1 MTARVFALWIFS
13 MGLLSRNG
21 VELIELLCMAV
32 GVLSL
37 AVVALGVCLAD
48 LWVRFERLLNTCRRM
63 LSEKRIVLPK
73 GGRR

>member
-1 MTARVFALWIFS
+1 MNFS

-21 VELIELLCMAV
+21 VELIEFLCMAV

-48 LWVRFERLLNTCRRM
+48 LWVRFERLLNPYRRM

>member
-21 VELIELLCMAV
+21 VELIEFLCMAV

-48 LWVRFERLLNTCRRM
+48 LWVRFERLLNPYRRM

>member
-1 MTARVFALWIFS
+1 M
-13 MGLLSRNG
+13 
-21 VELIELLCMAV
+21 IEFLCMAV

-48 LWVRFERLLNTCRRM
+48 LWVRFERLLNPCRRM

>member
-21 VELIELLCMAV
+21 VELIEFLCMAV

-48 LWVRFERLLNTCRRM
+48 LWVRFERLLNPYRKM

>member
-1 MTARVFALWIFS
+1 MNFS

-21 VELIELLCMAV
+21 VELIEFLCMAV

-48 LWVRFERLLNTCRRM
+48 LWVRFERLLNPYRKM

>member
-13 MGLLSRNG
+13 MGPLSRNG
-21 VELIELLCMAV
+21 VELIEFLCMAV

-48 LWVRFERLLNTCRRM
+48 LWVRFERLLNPCRRM

>member
-1 MTARVFALWIFS
+1 MNFS

-21 VELIELLCMAV
+21 VELIEFLCMAV

-48 LWVRFERLLNTCRRM
+48 LWVRFERLLNPYRKM
-63 LSEKRIVLPK
+63 LSEKRIVLSK

>member
-1 MTARVFALWIFS
+1 
-13 MGLLSRNG
+13 MGHLPRIG
-21 VELIELLCMAV
+21 VELIEFLCMAV

-37 AVVALGVCLAD
+37 AVVALGVCLVD
-48 LWVRFERLLNTCRRM
+48 LWARFERLLNPYRQM

>member
-1 MTARVFALWIFS
+1 M
-13 MGLLSRNG
+13 
-21 VELIELLCMAV
+21 IEFLYLAV

-37 AVVALGVCLAD
+37 AVVAMGVCLAD
-48 LWVRFERLLNTCRRM
+48 LWVRFERLLNPYRTM

>member
-13 MGLLSRNG
+13 MGPLSRNG
-21 VELIELLCMAV
+21 VELIEFLCMAV

-48 LWVRFERLLNTCRRM
+48 LWVRFERLLNPYRRM

>member
-1 MTARVFALWIFS
+1 MNLS
-13 MGLLSRNG
+13 MGPKPRNG
-21 VELIELLCMAV
+21 VELIEFLCMAV

-48 LWVRFERLLNTCRRM
+48 LWVRFERLLNPYRQM

>member
-1 MTARVFALWIFS
+1 MTARVLLYEFFRW
-13 MGLLSRNG
+13 GLCPGNG
-21 VELIELLCMAV
+21 VELIEFLCMAV

-48 LWVRFERLLNTCRRM
+48 LWVRFERLLNPYRKM

>member
-1 MTARVFALWIFS
+1 MDFFS
-13 MGLLSRNG
+13 MGPLSRNG
-21 VELIELLCMAV
+21 VELIEFLCMAV

-48 LWVRFERLLNTCRRM
+48 LWVRFERLLNPYRRM